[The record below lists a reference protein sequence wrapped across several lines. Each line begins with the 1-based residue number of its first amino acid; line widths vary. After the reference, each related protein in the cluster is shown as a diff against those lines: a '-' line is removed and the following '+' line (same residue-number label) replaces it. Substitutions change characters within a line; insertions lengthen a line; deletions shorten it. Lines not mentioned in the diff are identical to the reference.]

1 MLNNELYEYM
11 GVLSKHYK
19 CNEILVYGS
28 VIEVLNGISNV
39 QYRDIDI
46 VMLGDH
52 FEEIELL
59 PGNSLNPFDVPVHI
73 EVTKYSSLIKELEKL
88 EPKFFQCVYIG
99 QQMNDISKYFGS
111 ASLSHV
117 RHCISAVSSRAFD
130 KGKKK
135 LILEDDFD
143 VVLGLKNI
151 HHSFKF
157 LEYAKSYYIKDY
169 KLQVQFL
176 QELRTEIDE
185 IYFGSTGTLQEKCDE
200 LMKTIKPKYNS
211 AMTDFRKYFPKE
223 ANNG

>member
-1 MLNNELYEYM
+1 MLNSELYEYL

-19 CNEILVYGS
+19 CNEIMVYGS
-28 VIEVLNGISNV
+28 VVEVLNGISNV

-46 VMLGDH
+46 VMLGDK

-59 PGNSLNPFDVPVHI
+59 PGTGLNPFDVPVHI
-73 EVTKYSSLIKELEKL
+73 EVTKHSSFVKELEKL
-88 EPKFFQCVYIG
+88 EPKFFQSIYIG
-99 QQMNDISKYFGS
+99 QQMNDVVKYLSS

-117 RHCISAVSSRAFD
+117 RNCISAVSSRAFD

-157 LEYAKSYYIKDY
+157 LEYAKSYYYKDY
-169 KLQVQFL
+169 KLPVQYL
-176 QELRTEIDE
+176 QDLRTEIDE
-185 IYFGSTGTLQEKCDE
+185 LYFESTGTLQERCDAV
-200 LMKTIKPKYNS
+200 MKIIKPKYNA

-223 ANNG
+223 VNDG